1 MKLNEKQIELVKSK
15 ISELFKLD
23 ELCYGTTSFFDES
36 GIEYYL
42 FEQYSHN
49 FRAIYCIV
57 PIKSGEQFLRL
68 DELKRIA
75 KRICKEKNAN
85 VAYHSTCQFSG
96 DEIVSIEE
104 CNHQYFNPIK
114 PK

>member
-23 ELCYGTTSFFDES
+23 ELCYGTTSFFCES

-42 FEQYSHN
+42 FEQYSYN

-57 PIKSGEQFLRL
+57 PIKSGEYFVRL
-68 DELKRIA
+68 DELKSIA

-85 VAYHSTCQFSG
+85 VAYHSTCEFSG
-96 DEIVSIEE
+96 DGIVTIDK
-104 CNHQYFNPIK
+104 CTHQYFNPIK